1 MGNNQCR
8 NCRIE
13 LKTDD
18 WKPYCRGCYQRAF
31 PSCEY
36 CNNPILKS
44 QARIGNY
51 HKFPCYTMETAK
63 CCECFAVVNPHHGDG
78 IYCEKCYDVK
88 NAPPLKMYIKY
99 RDNEFSLHSRDER
112 VLDALKVFSDGLFNA
127 LQRNASQRSLIQE
140 PPDNGQSSYWNYTK
154 SYLEYPV
161 RGIRNFVG
169 KRLLSQD

>member
-1 MGNNQCR
+1 MCCFCR
-8 NCRIE
+8 
-13 LKTDD
+13 
-18 WKPYCRGCYQRAF
+18 
-31 PSCEY
+31 
-36 CNNPILKS
+36 
-44 QARIGNY
+44 
-51 HKFPCYTMETAK
+51 
-63 CCECFAVVNPHHGDG
+63 
-78 IYCEKCYDVK
+78 CYDVK

-140 PPDNGQSSYWNYTK
+140 PPDKGQSSYWNYTK

-169 KRLLSQD
+169 KRLLSQDWKTTTRIFFPITALAPSYYFVYYIFVATAQKKTIYVRKDDLWKYLSTTACYFDVAPILL

>member
-1 MGNNQCR
+1 MCCFCR
-8 NCRIE
+8 
-13 LKTDD
+13 
-18 WKPYCRGCYQRAF
+18 
-31 PSCEY
+31 
-36 CNNPILKS
+36 
-44 QARIGNY
+44 
-51 HKFPCYTMETAK
+51 
-63 CCECFAVVNPHHGDG
+63 
-78 IYCEKCYDVK
+78 CYDVK

-169 KRLLSQD
+169 KRLLSQNWKTVTSLSVSGVQMFFASLSSHFVLLSNIWMPEAGLQQIPYAEATWQTFFFS